1 MEERKVTILNKT
13 GIHARPASLF
23 VKTASGFKSDIT
35 IHKGESKASAKSLIN
50 ILAFGLSKDVE
61 LTIKATGEDEKEAVQ
76 ALADLINSKFG
87 EE

>member
-13 GIHARPASLF
+13 GIHARPASIF

-35 IHKGESKASAKSLIN
+35 ICKGEAKASAKSLIN

-61 LTIKATGEDEKEAVQ
+61 LTITASGEDEKEAVQ